1 MPDELG
7 QVLTSLEDYWAIAYR
22 RRWWILFSLFLTWAG
37 VWGVSWLLPFTYQ
50 SEALILLEQQNVPNQ
65 YVVPNVSANIQ
76 ERLQAISQLALSRT
90 RLQATINRFH
100 LYPRL
105 HGLSGLMQPGD
116 PIEQMRKDINIEL
129 VRAPGHPDEFTAF
142 KLRYSAGSP
151 ELAQQVNR
159 ELPSPFVNE

>member
-22 RRWWILFSLFLTWAG
+22 RRWWILFPLFLTWAG
-37 VWGVSWLLPFTYQ
+37 VWGVSWFLSSTYQ

-76 ERLQAISQLALSRT
+76 ERLQTISQLVLSRT

-105 HGLSGLMQPGD
+105 HGLSGLLQHDAPID
-116 PIEQMRKDINIEL
+116 PTRKDINIQL
-129 VRAPGHPDEFTAF
+129 VPAPR
-142 KLRYSAGSP
+142 K
-151 ELAQQVNR
+151 
-159 ELPSPFVNE
+159 